1 MMNNQKPPLFDLFL
15 YLRDTGDFLLTLDQY
30 HLLLSALDH
39 GFGLSSRE
47 DLRNICFMLWVKAKP
62 DSEIAQ
68 KFSQYFDDY
77 FARIDAENQKIQEFE
92 KSESGKSE
100 SEKSKPEKPQPEN
113 LEPVKSES
121 KQPETL
127 PDFLQPPIALQG
139 GLLPK
144 NKFNTNAKFTLAVTD
159 FPITK
164 RKIQRSF
171 SYLRLPVR
179 QGNLTEVD
187 IDATVEKIGEDG
199 FLIAPVMIPRR
210 INRAEVLLLIDVS
223 NSMIPFFLV
232 SQLLVENLQGTKL
245 GKAEVYYFRNCPG
258 EYLFYH
264 PQRPG
269 GKLTAEILGKL
280 HQQRT
285 IVLIIS
291 DAGAARGGV
300 NYERMEL
307 TGDFLDELNGCVR
320 QVAWLNPVPE
330 NRWKGTSA
338 KGISQLVKMYEL
350 DNSGLVAAVRR
361 R

>member
-1 MMNNQKPPLFDLFL
+1 MMSNQKPSLLGLFL
-15 YLRDTGDFLLTLDQY
+15 HLRDTEEFTLTLDQY
-30 HLLLSALDH
+30 YVLLSALDH

-47 DLRNICFMLWVKAKP
+47 DLKNICFMLWVKAKP
-62 DSEIAQ
+62 DSEIAK
-68 KFSQYFDDY
+68 KFSLYFDAY
-77 FARIDAENQKIQEFE
+77 FAKIDAENQKIQESE
-92 KSESGKSE
+92 KSE
-100 SEKSKPEKPQPEN
+100 PEKPEPEKS
-113 LEPVKSES
+113 EPVK
-121 KQPETL
+121 PEPVKPEPV
-127 PDFLQPPIALQG
+127 PDFLQSPIALQG

-144 NKFNTNAKFTLAVTD
+144 NKFNINAKFTLAVTD
-159 FPITK
+159 FPMTE

-187 IDATVEKIGEDG
+187 IDATVDKIGEDG
-199 FLIAPVMIPRR
+199 FLITPVMIPRC
-210 INRAEVLLLIDVS
+210 INRPEVLLLVDVS
-223 NSMIPFFLV
+223 NSMIPFFFV
-232 SQLLVENLQGTKL
+232 SQLLVNNLQGSKL

-258 EYLFYH
+258 EYFFYH

-269 GKLTAEILGKL
+269 SKLTSEVLAKL

-285 IVLIIS
+285 VVLIIS

-300 NYERMEL
+300 NYDRIKL
-307 TGDFLDELNGCVR
+307 TENFLDELYGCVR

-330 NRWKGTSA
+330 NRWRGTSA
-338 KGISQLVKMYEL
+338 QGISQVVKMYDL

>member
-1 MMNNQKPPLFDLFL
+1 VNNQKIPLFDLFL
-15 YLRDTGDFLLTLDQY
+15 YLRDTRKFLLTPDQY

-47 DLRNICFMLWVKAKP
+47 DLKNICFMLWVKAKP

-68 KFSQYFDDY
+68 KFNQYFDAY
-77 FARIDAENQKIQEFE
+77 FNKIDAENQNIQ
-92 KSESGKSE
+92 E
-100 SEKSKPEKPQPEN
+100 SEKS
-113 LEPVKSES
+113 EPVKPEPIKPESEKS
-121 KQPETL
+121 ELPKPETV
-127 PDFLQPPIALQG
+127 PDFLQPPIALKG

-144 NKFNTNAKFTLAVTD
+144 YKFNINAKFTLAVTD

-187 IDATVEKIGEDG
+187 IDATVDKISEDG

-223 NSMIPFFLV
+223 NSMIPFFLL
-232 SQLLVENLQGTKL
+232 SQLLVDNLQGTKL

-269 GKLTAEILGKL
+269 GKLTSEVLAKL
-280 HQQRT
+280 HKQRT
-285 IVLIIS
+285 VVLIIS
-291 DAGAARGGV
+291 DGGAARGGV
-300 NYERMEL
+300 NYERIEL
-307 TGDFLDELNGCVR
+307 TWDFVDELNGCVR

-330 NRWKGTSA
+330 NRWRGTSA
-338 KGISQLVKMYEL
+338 QGISQVVKMYEL

>member
-1 MMNNQKPPLFDLFL
+1 MMNNQKLPLFDLFL

-30 HLLLSALDH
+30 HVLLSALDH

-47 DLRNICFMLWVKAKP
+47 DLKNICLMLWVKAKP
-62 DSEIAQ
+62 DSEIAK
-68 KFSQYFDDY
+68 KFSQYFDAY
-77 FARIDAENQKIQEFE
+77 FAKIDAENQKIQESE
-92 KSESGKSE
+92 KSEPVNPEPEKSE
-100 SEKSKPEKPQPEN
+100 
-113 LEPVKSES
+113 PVPS
-121 KQPETL
+121 
-127 PDFLQPPIALQG
+127 FLQSPIALQG
-139 GLLPK
+139 RLLPK
-144 NKFNTNAKFTLAVTD
+144 NKFNINAKFTLAVTD
-159 FPITK
+159 FPMTE

-187 IDATVEKIGEDG
+187 IDATVDKIGEDG
-199 FLIAPVMIPRR
+199 FLITPVMIPRR
-210 INRAEVLLLIDVS
+210 INRAEVLLLVDVS

-232 SQLLVENLQGTKL
+232 SQLLVSNLQGSKL

-258 EYLFYH
+258 EYFFYH

-269 GKLTAEILGKL
+269 GKLTSEVLAKL

-285 IVLIIS
+285 VVLIIS

-300 NYERMEL
+300 NYDRIEL
-307 TGDFLDELNGCVR
+307 TENFLDELYGCVR

-330 NRWKGTSA
+330 NRWRGTSA
-338 KGISQLVKMYEL
+338 QGISQLVKMYDL

>member
-1 MMNNQKPPLFDLFL
+1 MMNNQKLPLFDLFL

-30 HLLLSALDH
+30 HVLLSALDH

-47 DLRNICFMLWVKAKP
+47 DFKNICLMLWVKAKP
-62 DSEIAQ
+62 DSEIAK
-68 KFSQYFDDY
+68 KFSLYFDAY
-77 FARIDAENQKIQEFE
+77 FAKIDAENQKIQESE
-92 KSESGKSE
+92 KSEPVNPEPEKSE
-100 SEKSKPEKPQPEN
+100 
-113 LEPVKSES
+113 PVPS
-121 KQPETL
+121 
-127 PDFLQPPIALQG
+127 FLQSPIALQG
-139 GLLPK
+139 RLLPK
-144 NKFNTNAKFTLAVTD
+144 NKFNINAKFTLAVTD
-159 FPITK
+159 FPMTE

-187 IDATVEKIGEDG
+187 IDATVDKIGEDG
-199 FLIAPVMIPRR
+199 FLITPVMIPRR
-210 INRAEVLLLIDVS
+210 INRAEVLLLVDVS

-232 SQLLVENLQGTKL
+232 SQLLVSNLQGSKL

-258 EYLFYH
+258 EYFFYH

-269 GKLTAEILGKL
+269 GKLTSEVLAKL

-285 IVLIIS
+285 VVLIIS

-300 NYERMEL
+300 NYDRIKL
-307 TGDFLDELNGCVR
+307 TENFLDELYGCVR

-330 NRWKGTSA
+330 NRWRGTSA
-338 KGISQLVKMYEL
+338 QGISQLVKMYEL

>member
-1 MMNNQKPPLFDLFL
+1 MMNNQKLPLFDLFL

-30 HLLLSALDH
+30 HVLLSALDH
-39 GFGLSSRE
+39 GFGLTSRE
-47 DLRNICFMLWVKAKP
+47 DLKNICLMLWVKAKP
-62 DSEIAQ
+62 DSEIAK
-68 KFSQYFDDY
+68 KFSQYFDAY
-77 FARIDAENQKIQEFE
+77 FAKIDAENQKIQESE
-92 KSESGKSE
+92 KSEPV
-100 SEKSKPEKPQPEN
+100 KPEPLKPEP
-113 LEPVKSES
+113 LKPEPVPS
-121 KQPETL
+121 
-127 PDFLQPPIALQG
+127 FLQSPIALQG

-144 NKFNTNAKFTLAVTD
+144 NKFNINAKFTLAVTD
-159 FPITK
+159 FPMTE

-187 IDATVEKIGEDG
+187 IDATVDKIGEDG
-199 FLIAPVMIPRR
+199 FLITPVMIPRC
-210 INRAEVLLLIDVS
+210 INRAEVLLLVDVS
-223 NSMIPFFLV
+223 NSMIPFFFV
-232 SQLLVENLQGTKL
+232 SQLLVNNLKGTKL

-258 EYLFYH
+258 EYFFYH

-269 GKLTAEILGKL
+269 GKLTSEVLAKL

-285 IVLIIS
+285 VVLIIS

-300 NYERMEL
+300 NYDRIEL
-307 TGDFLDELNGCVR
+307 TENFLDELYGCVR

-330 NRWKGTSA
+330 NRWRGTSA
-338 KGISQLVKMYEL
+338 QGISQLVKMYEL

>member
-1 MMNNQKPPLFDLFL
+1 MNNQKLPLFDLFL

-30 HLLLSALDH
+30 HVLLSALDH

-47 DLRNICFMLWVKAKP
+47 DLKNICLMLWVKAKP
-62 DSEIAQ
+62 DSEIAK
-68 KFSQYFDDY
+68 KFSQYFDAY
-77 FARIDAENQKIQEFE
+77 FAKIDAENQKIQESE
-92 KSESGKSE
+92 KSEPVNPEPEKSE
-100 SEKSKPEKPQPEN
+100 
-113 LEPVKSES
+113 PVPS
-121 KQPETL
+121 
-127 PDFLQPPIALQG
+127 FLQSPIALQG
-139 GLLPK
+139 RLLPK
-144 NKFNTNAKFTLAVTD
+144 NKFNINAKFTLAVTD
-159 FPITK
+159 FPMTE

-187 IDATVEKIGEDG
+187 IDATVDKIGEDG
-199 FLIAPVMIPRR
+199 FLITPVMIPRR
-210 INRAEVLLLIDVS
+210 INRAEVLLLVDVS

-232 SQLLVENLQGTKL
+232 SQLLVSNLQGSKL

-258 EYLFYH
+258 EYFFYH

-269 GKLTAEILGKL
+269 GKLTSEVLAKL

-285 IVLIIS
+285 VVLIIS

-300 NYERMEL
+300 NYDRIEL
-307 TGDFLDELNGCVR
+307 TENFLDELYGCVR

-330 NRWKGTSA
+330 NRWRGTSA
-338 KGISQLVKMYEL
+338 QGISQLVKMYDL